1 MTSVTPSPS
10 IPFSSLTPLGCLSAS
25 ALLLALI
32 LNNLTRGKMY
42 QCKLCN
48 TVCWDHIYS
57 RFCSRNREL
66 TDVEAHTSVIA
77 HCLISILPTL
87 YLMEKIWKK
96 ISSISHF
103 LSFCQNTWFVHLWDR
118 LRSLIKSISFCQEK
132 MCFLLSSQWGKGE
145 PLAPVSQW
153 LK

>member
-10 IPFSSLTPLGCLSAS
+10 IPFSSLTSLGCLSAS

-57 RFCSRNREL
+57 IFCSRNREL

-77 HCLISILPTL
+77 HCLLSILPTL

-96 ISSISHF
+96 NVFHLTLSVF
-103 LSFCQNTWFVHLWDR
+103 LSKHLVCAFVGPSAVSHQVYFFLPGKNVFPPVFSVRKRRTFGTCQSV
-118 LRSLIKSISFCQEK
+118 
-132 MCFLLSSQWGKGE
+132 
-145 PLAPVSQW
+145 A
-153 LK
+153 